1 MSSAIYSVVIVN
13 KFGSLMFQQDFVRNG
28 KVSSN
33 DYLRLAST
41 FHGLHAI
48 SSSLSPVSNSSG
60 IQEIETDSFRLRC
73 LQTPTGLKFYVVAHP
88 SHPDSRQLEA
98 LLSEIYALFCDYVL
112 KNAFTEMD
120 QPVRASK
127 FEVNLDKLIR
137 SKYSGTV

>member
-1 MSSAIYSVVIVN
+1 
-13 KFGSLMFQQDFVRNG
+13 MFKQDFARNG

-48 SSSLSPVSNSSG
+48 SSSLSPVPNSSG
-60 IQEIETDSFRLRC
+60 IQEIESDNFRLRC

-88 SHPDSRQLEA
+88 LHPDSKQLEA
-98 LLSEIYALFCDYVL
+98 LLSEIYVLFSDYVL
-112 KNAFTEMD
+112 KNPFTEMD

-137 SKYSGTV
+137 TKFSANF